1 MRARALLA
9 VAVVHLG
16 LGPAT
21 TTAQTDVDVAAPGTV
36 VARECSPGERHTY
49 RIALAAGDHLYA
61 WVTQQGIDVTIRL
74 VSPRGEIL
82 ADLNDQKTI
91 GESERYALV
100 AGEGGDYSL
109 VVLGSETAPVSGRY
123 EATIDIV
130 TPGATDAASRITAN
144 DRLFDAEQM
153 RLLGTP
159 DGRRAAQPTYIEAI
173 ALWQALGDPLK
184 EARALQGLGN
194 ATLQLEEH
202 AAALE
207 RLSQAAEAYR
217 RAGNPRGE
225 AEALAGRCWSFE
237 WQGEK
242 GRAAECLSDALARYR
257 VLGVR
262 HGEARC
268 LWELS
273 RIAANTGNYAAALA
287 YLEAAIPIIRE
298 RRDQNL
304 EASALNGLGVV
315 YERMGRHQ
323 DALEQFSRAM
333 DVAKALNDI
342 ALEGRLLNNV
352 GEIHRLLGD
361 SDTALR
367 YFQDS
372 HARFNGVP
380 EPRYRAHDAIVLSN
394 IGRVYEMQENYPAAL
409 QHLGM
414 ALMLSREVGERGA
427 EAITQQKIG
436 FVHEKQ
442 RDFTAAL
449 ESHGEALRLA
459 RSVEDNQ
466 RAADTL
472 RSLGDVRQA
481 QGEMDLAVDLY
492 NQALP
497 LQHGIGDRKAEAAT
511 LFGLAR
517 AWREKGTLS
526 EARADIEAALA
537 IVEGLRG
544 DIVSADLRAA
554 YLGSTRDYYDLYI
567 DILMRLGRQGEAL
580 EASERA
586 RARALLDTLVAA
598 RAIAGEAD
606 DTSGRD
612 AALTRSQPL
621 SLAEIQRQVL
631 DEDTVLL
638 EYALGEKRSF
648 VWAVTRNSLTSHVL
662 PGRAEIDAA
671 ARAVHEA
678 LTGQKLKTPTGT
690 IPASY
695 RRAAATLGR
704 MILGPVADE
713 LTHQRIVVVTEGALQ
728 YLPFGAL
735 PIPRAGPSFDPLI
748 TRHEV
753 VHLPSASVLAL
764 LRSEA
769 SGRVPA
775 TNTLAVLADPVF
787 RADDPRV
794 SGTTQA
800 RPPAVGNVA
809 LLRSATQ
816 SGLSGFERLPETRR
830 EAERIAG
837 FAPAGHVLKAVDFDA
852 SRRTAIDGS
861 LAGHRIVHFATHG
874 LLNSERPELSGL
886 VLSLVD
892 AQGRPQEGF
901 LRLPDVYALKLDAD
915 LVVLSA
921 CQTALGKDVRGEGL
935 LGLTR
940 GFMHAG
946 APRVVASLWRVD
958 DVATAELM
966 GRFYKKMLTG
976 GLPAARALREAQLSM
991 LQDPRWRSPHDW
1003 AGFVLQGEWR

>member
-1 MRARALLA
+1 MRVRALLA

-16 LGPAT
+16 LGPVA
-21 TTAQTDVDVAAPGTV
+21 TAQTEIGVAAPGTV

-61 WVTQQGIDVTIRL
+61 WVAQQGIDVTVRL

-82 ADLNDQKTI
+82 ADLNEQKNI
-91 GESERYALV
+91 SESERYALV

-109 VVLGSETAPVSGRY
+109 VVLGSETAQVSGRY
-123 EATIDIV
+123 EAAIGIV
-130 TPGATDAASRITAN
+130 TPGAPAAAFRITAN
-144 DRLFDAEQM
+144 DRLFDAEKM

-159 DGRRAAQPTYIEAI
+159 DGRRAAQPKYVEAI
-173 ALWQALGDPLK
+173 ALWQAIGDPLK
-184 EARALQGLGN
+184 EARALHGLGI
-194 ATLQLEEH
+194 AARQQGEH
-202 AAALE
+202 AAALA
-207 RLSQAAEAYR
+207 RLSQAADAYR

-225 AEALAGRCWSFE
+225 AQALAARCWSFV

-242 GRAAECLSDALARYR
+242 GRATECLSDALARYR
-257 VLGVR
+257 ALGVR
-262 HGEARC
+262 DGEAWC
-268 LWELS
+268 LTNLGK
-273 RIAANTGNYAAALA
+273 IAADTGNYPSALA
-287 YLEAAIPIIRE
+287 SLSAAIPIIQE
-298 RRDQNL
+298 RKNQTL
-304 EASALNGLGVV
+304 EADALNDLGVV

-323 DALEQFSRAM
+323 DALEQYSRAR
-333 DVAKALNDI
+333 DVAKALNDVVG
-342 ALEGRLLNNV
+342 EGYLLNNV

-367 YFQDS
+367 YFQDAY
-372 HARFNGVP
+372 ARFTGVS
-380 EPRYRAHDAIVLSN
+380 EPRDRATDAIVLSN

-409 QHLGM
+409 QYLGM
-414 ALMLSREVGERGA
+414 ALTLSQEVGQPGA

-481 QGEMDLAVDLY
+481 QGEMDMALDLY

-497 LQHGIGDRKAEAAT
+497 LQRGIGDPKAEAAT

-517 AWREKGTLS
+517 AWREKGNLS

-544 DIVSADLRAA
+544 DIVSADLRAT

-567 DILMRLGRQGEAL
+567 DILMRLGRRGEAL
-580 EASERA
+580 QASERA

-598 RAIAGEAD
+598 RAVAGDAAD
-606 DTSGRD
+606 DGERN
-612 AALTRSQPL
+612 AALTRAQPL
-621 SLAEIQRQVL
+621 SLAEIQRLVL

-662 PGRAEIDAA
+662 PGRAEIEAA
-671 ARAVHEA
+671 ARAVHHA

-690 IPASY
+690 IPVNY
-695 RRAAATLGR
+695 RRTAAALGR
-704 MILGPVADE
+704 MILAPVADE
-713 LTHQRIVVVTEGALQ
+713 LEHKRIVIVTEGALQ
-728 YLPFGAL
+728 YVPFGAL
-735 PIPRAGPSFDPLI
+735 PIPRSGPSFDPLI

-794 SGTTQA
+794 TGTTPA
-800 RPPAVGNVA
+800 MAPAVGNVV

-816 SGLSGFERLPETRR
+816 SGLSGFERLRETRR
-830 EAERIAG
+830 EAERIVG
-837 FAPAGHVLKAVDFDA
+837 FAPPGHVRKAVDFEA
-852 SRRTAIDGS
+852 SRRTATDGS

-874 LLNSERPELSGL
+874 LLNSERPEMSGL

-901 LRLPDVYALKLDAD
+901 LRLPDVYDLKLDAD

-958 DVATAELM
+958 DLATAELM
-966 GRFYKKMLTG
+966 GRFYRKMLTG

-991 LQDPRWRSPHDW
+991 LQDPRWRSPRDW

>member
-1 MRARALLA
+1 MRVRALLA

-21 TTAQTDVDVAAPGTV
+21 TTAQTEVDVAAPGTV

-61 WVTQQGIDVTIRL
+61 WVAQQGIDVTIRL

-82 ADLNDQKTI
+82 ADLNEQKNI
-91 GESERYALV
+91 SESERYALI
-100 AGEGGDYSL
+100 AREGGDYAFL
-109 VVLGSETAPVSGRY
+109 VLGSATAQVSGRY
-123 EATIDIV
+123 EAMIEIV
-130 TPGATDAASRITAN
+130 TPAAMAAASRIAAN
-144 DRLFDAEQM
+144 ERLFEAEKM

-159 DGRRAAQPTYIEAI
+159 DGRRAAQPKYIETV
-173 ALWQALGDPLK
+173 ALWQAIGDPLK
-184 EARALQGLGN
+184 EARALHGLGM
-194 ATLQLEEH
+194 AARQLEEH

-207 RLSQAAEAYR
+207 RLSEAAEAYR
-217 RAGNPRGE
+217 RAGNPVGE
-225 AEALAGRCWSFE
+225 VQALAARCWSFE

-242 GRAAECLSDALARYR
+242 GRATECLSDALARYR
-257 VLGVR
+257 ALGVR
-262 HGEARC
+262 YGEASC
-268 LWELS
+268 LGDLG
-273 RIAANTGNYAAALA
+273 RIAMDTGNYPSALA
-287 YLEAAIPIIRE
+287 YFYAAIPIVRE
-298 RRDQNL
+298 RKDQTL
-304 EASALNGLGVV
+304 EAAVLNNMGVT

-323 DALEQFSRAM
+323 DALEQYGRAM
-333 DVAKALNDI
+333 DVAKALNYI
-342 ALEGRLLNNV
+342 ALERFLLNNV
-352 GEIHRLLGD
+352 GEIHRTLGD
-361 SDTALR
+361 LDTALR

-372 HARFNGVP
+372 HARFKGVP
-380 EPRYRAHDAIVLSN
+380 EPRYRAADAVVLSN
-394 IGRVYEMQENYPAAL
+394 IGRVYEMQGNYTAAL

-414 ALMLSREVGERGA
+414 ALTLSREAGERAA

-442 RDFTAAL
+442 RDFKAAL
-449 ESHGEALRLA
+449 ESHEEALRLS

-481 QGEMDLAVDLY
+481 QGEMDMALDLY

-497 LQHGIGDRKAEAAT
+497 IQRGIGDRKAEAAT
-511 LFGLAR
+511 LYGLAR
-517 AWREKGTLS
+517 AWREKGNLS

-567 DILMRLGRQGEAL
+567 DILMRLGREA
-580 EASERA
+580 EAFQASERA

-598 RAIAGEAD
+598 RAVAGDAGDNNE
-606 DTSGRD
+606 RN
-612 AALTRSQPL
+612 AALTRPQPL
-621 SLAEIQRQVL
+621 SLAEIQQRVL

-648 VWAVTRNSLTSHVL
+648 VWAVTRNRLTSHVL
-662 PGRAEIDAA
+662 PGRAEIEAA
-671 ARAVHEA
+671 ARAVHQA

-690 IPASY
+690 IPVSY

-704 MILGPVADE
+704 MILVPVADE
-713 LTHQRIVVVTEGALQ
+713 LKHKRIVIVAEGALQ

-735 PIPRAGPSFDPLI
+735 PIPRSGPSFDPLI

-764 LRSEA
+764 LRSEE

-775 TNTLAVLADPVF
+775 KNTLAVLADPVF
-787 RADDPRV
+787 RSDDSRV
-794 SGTTQA
+794 TGTTKA
-800 RPPAVGNVA
+800 RPAAVGNVA

-830 EAERIAG
+830 EAQRIAG
-837 FAPAGHVLKAVDFDA
+837 FAPPGHVLKAVDFEA
-852 SRRTAIDGS
+852 SRRTATDGS

-901 LRLPDVYALKLDAD
+901 LRLPDVYDLKLDAD

-946 APRVVASLWRVD
+946 APRVVASLWRVND
-958 DVATAELM
+958 LATAELM

-991 LQDPRWRSPHDW
+991 LQDPRWRSPHNW